1 MTDKEKYP
9 VLVID
14 DEEPIRRLLLKE
26 LTNENRKVLTAANAE
41 EAIGMVR
48 ANWFDV
54 IVMDLL
60 LPDTSD
66 LDLLIKVKETV
77 PHVEVIMITGHGD
90 IDIAVDAMKLGA
102 YDFIRKPFNLE
113 RLDLMV
119 DKAHQRAVLLRE
131 NDILRH
137 SSSSD
142 KEVKFIGN
150 SKAVRDIK
158 FLINKVAPAK
168 IPVLITGESG
178 AGKDVIARR
187 IHERS
192 TRSHNPM
199 IIKNCATLQKELAR
213 SELFGHMKGSFT
225 GATETREGLMSFAHD
240 STLFLDEIGDLPM
253 DVQASLLR
261 ALETQTYR
269 RVGEKEERNVDIRFL
284 FATNKNLGEEVEEG
298 RFNEAFFHRI
308 NAFHI
313 EMPSLNER
321 KEDLP
326 LLADYFLATLNPE
339 KPPCRIVNSAMDC
352 MMRYSWPGNVR
363 ELRNV
368 IERSIILAEND
379 IITERCL
386 PNEIAESSDRKDS
399 AGLTLETV
407 EKQHILKMLDFFEGN
422 RQKTADALGIG
433 RKTLYRKLTAYGV

>member
-1 MTDKEKYP
+1 MSDKEKYP

-14 DEEPIRRLLLKE
+14 DEKPIRRLLTKE
-26 LTNENRKVLTAANAE
+26 LAHSNREVLAAASGE
-41 EAIGMVR
+41 EAMTMVR
-48 ANWFDV
+48 SKWFDV
-54 IVMDLL
+54 VVMDLL

-66 LDLLIKVKETV
+66 LDLLIKVKEAV
-77 PHVEVIMITGHGD
+77 PNIEVIMITGHGD
-90 IDIAVDAMKLGA
+90 IDIAVKAMKLGA

-119 DKAHQRAVLLRE
+119 DKAHQRAQLLRE

-137 SSSSD
+137 NRPLNKD
-142 KEVKFIGN
+142 VKFIGK
-150 SKAVRDIK
+150 SKAVQDIK
-158 FLINKVAPAK
+158 FLVKKVAPAK

-178 AGKDVIARR
+178 AGKDVIARL

-192 TRSHNPM
+192 LCADRPL

-225 GATETREGLMSFAHD
+225 GATETREGLMAYAHD

-269 RVGEKEERNVDIRFL
+269 RVGEKDERSVNIRFL
-284 FATNKNLGEEVEEG
+284 FATNKNLAEEVELG

-313 EMPSLNER
+313 HMPSLNER
-321 KEDLP
+321 KEDLS
-326 LLADYFLATLNPE
+326 LLVDYFLTTLSPE
-339 KPPCRIVNSAMDC
+339 TPPCRIVESAMDC
-352 MMRYSWPGNVR
+352 MMRYNWPGNVR

-368 IERSIILAEND
+368 LERSIILAENN

-386 PNEIAESSDRKDS
+386 PNEIAMRDEKSDT
-399 AGLTLETV
+399 GLTLEDV
-407 EKQHILKMLDFFEGN
+407 EKRHILKMMEFHEGN
-422 RQKTADALGIG
+422 RQQTADALGIS
-433 RKTLYRKLTAYGV
+433 RKTLYRKLNSY